1 MPRRLLHVWA
11 GFRSQQGFPGRDRV
25 LLVMCHDMAL
35 RLVAVARS
43 RHSFFMLRHFY
54 VATELAKVKRFY
66 VAIKNSISR
75 QSCHLS
81 LAYSFKQRCGPCSG
95 LASTHS

>member
-1 MPRRLLHVWA
+1 MLRRLLHVWV

-35 RLVAVARS
+35 RLVAVARL

-54 VATELAKVKRFY
+54 VTTELAKVKRFY
-66 VAIKNSISR
+66 VAIKNSMSR

-81 LAYSFKQRCGPCSG
+81 LAYLFK
-95 LASTHS
+95 